1 LKFTINLNN
10 EIIKFPDGRRSRTM
24 DRKAIATAV
33 AKVIAYKN
41 CNKPEMAQE
50 WFVILAR
57 ELGMSI
63 PAEPTKEETE
73 G

>member
-1 LKFTINLNN
+1 
-10 EIIKFPDGRRSRTM
+10 M

-50 WFVILAR
+50 WFVILAK
-57 ELGMSI
+57 ELGMQI
-63 PAEPTKEETE
+63 VEHKTEETE
-73 G
+73 ETEETE